1 MPNRFVRTAFLDAG
15 VPLIGS
21 EELFSFNLEIDK
33 FLPQSVAT
41 PELFVHREKFTMALM
56 SQPHGIMVSW
66 TSLTAWHEH
75 NTITEDARRIVPKN
89 IRPGYLL
96 VALGH
101 PTLGRP
107 LVLLATF
114 GTSIPHVDPDWLGD
128 VPVIRLGPLEE
139 TIAEKAERAVA
150 LRTCADEIENAATAI
165 VEGIISRALGDGT
178 EDAIDAALARLRLA
192 EIEGKPEAVLQGA
205 ALEKRLKRWQS

>member
-21 EELFSFNLEIDK
+21 EELFTVDPEIDK

-41 PELFVHREKFTMALM
+41 PELFVDRGWLLMAR
-56 SQPHGIMVSW
+56 SGQIYGINGQ
-66 TSLTAWHEH
+66 LALATAWHEH
-75 NTITEDARRIVPKN
+75 KIITEDAIRIVPKN

-139 TIAEKAERAVA
+139 TIADKAERAVA